1 MANDGED
8 WKRLIEGS
16 ISRQDD
22 RMGVQDRRMDAQD
35 KDIDGLKAFRNWVVG
50 GATTLGFVA
59 GWFSHSIKHFLG
71 IGP

>member
-1 MANDGED
+1 MPESQND
-8 WKRLIEGS
+8 WKRLIEEKIG
-16 ISRQDD
+16 DH
-22 RMGVQDRRMDAQD
+22 D